1 MSPVSTAEA
10 HRLQFAAPMR
20 APPLTALAAL
30 LLGALSGAA
39 WATPRITVEA
49 MFPGGRAPIT
59 VGPAPAGVSSTDA
72 ASCASCHAEIAA
84 EWRSSQHAASWSDE
98 VFQSAYAVE
107 PMAFCRNC
115 HAPGA
120 TTASPRGAAA
130 DDGVSCSICHVRA
143 GNVLAVGRSP
153 SATHPVMAVREMSGS
168 RFCAGCHQF
177 NFPGDTGRGG
187 AHFDTSEPMQD
198 TYAEWLDSA
207 AAAEETPCQG
217 CHMPWVDDARG
228 RHRSHRF
235 PGGRDLSLLRSAV
248 DVAASV
254 RLEGDHAVVTV
265 TLTPRALGHSFPT
278 GDLFRRVEVTAAWE
292 SDPESAVRVGLARE
306 FRNVPER
313 SPHGGITFVRR
324 QSADTRLAAAGLG
337 APRVLTLTLAGNP
350 PGGRVRWSL
359 DHLLMP
365 TPLAASQ
372 GVGVARNR
380 LVVADGTIAPAPRS
394 PSP

>member
-1 MSPVSTAEA
+1 
-10 HRLQFAAPMR
+10 MR
-20 APPLTALAAL
+20 SSPLTALAAL

-39 WATPRITVEA
+39 WATPRITVEG
-49 MFPGGRAPIT
+49 MFSGGRSPIAP
-59 VGPAPAGVSSTDA
+59 GPAPAGLSSTDA
-72 ASCASCHAEIAA
+72 ASCATCHAEIAA
-84 EWRSSQHAASWSDE
+84 EWRGSLHASSWTDE
-98 VFQSAYAVE
+98 VFQAAYAVE

-120 TTASPRGAAA
+120 TTAAPRGVAA
-130 DDGVSCSICHVRA
+130 DDGVSCAICHVRA
-143 GNVLAVGRSP
+143 EHIVGAGRSP
-153 SATHPVMAVREMSGS
+153 SAPHPMMAVRAMSSS

-187 AHFDTSEPMQD
+187 ARFDTAEPMQD

-207 AAAEETPCQG
+207 AAAEETQCQG

-248 DVAASV
+248 DVAASARV
-254 RLEGDHAVVTV
+254 EGDHAVVTV

-292 SDPESAVRVGLARE
+292 SDPASTVRVGLARE

-337 APRVLTLTLAGNP
+337 APRVLTLTLPRNP
-350 PGGRVRWSL
+350 SGGRVRWSL

-380 LVVADGTIAPAPRS
+380 LVVSDGTIAPSQGAPT
-394 PSP
+394 P